1 MGNKIAYF
9 PPSEL
14 VLNDKNE
21 VYHLGLNPSEIAD
34 KIILVGDQGR
44 VEEVANFFD
53 TIEVN
58 KQHREFH
65 TITGRYKTKRITVLS
80 TGIGTDNI
88 DIVINELDALV
99 NIDLASR
106 IEKTKKKELELIRI
120 GTCGILNASIP
131 IHSYILSEYALG
143 IDNVAHFYQLE
154 YQNDEE
160 ELLNEL
166 TSILPFPQK
175 VHPYLIKA
183 STELIS
189 RLDDNKLVHKGITI
203 TSSGFYGPQG
213 RKLRLPIQSD
223 KLNDEME
230 QFSSKKGGIIAN
242 YEMES
247 STLFALGKGLG
258 HRCSTICLGIA
269 NRPLNEFSKGY
280 KKEMQELIAFV
291 LNRF

>member
-1 MGNKIAYF
+1 MNNKTTYF
-9 PPSEL
+9 LPSEL
-14 VLNDKNE
+14 VLNDQSE
-21 VYHLGLNPSEIAD
+21 VYHLGLSPSEIAE

-44 VEEVANFFD
+44 VEEVADFFD
-53 TIEVN
+53 SIEVN

-65 TITGRYKTKRITVLS
+65 TITGRCKGKRITVLS

-99 NIDLASR
+99 NIDLESR
-106 IEKTKKKELELIRI
+106 TEKTEKKSLELIRI

-160 ELLNEL
+160 LLLYEL
-166 TSILPFPQK
+166 TSVLPFPQK
-175 VHPYLIKA
+175 IHPYLIKA
-183 STELIS
+183 SKELIS
-189 RLDDNKLVHKGITI
+189 RLDDDSLVHKGITI

-230 QFSSKKGGIIAN
+230 QFSSKNGVVIAN

-247 STLFALGKGLG
+247 SALFALGKGLG
-258 HRCSTICLGIA
+258 HQCGTICLGIA

-280 KKEMQELIAFV
+280 KDEMKGLIQFV
-291 LNRF
+291 LDRF